1 MTPTITALIA
11 DDEPMLARALQRAL
25 GTAWPDLHV
34 VATEHDGAAAIAS
47 TLSLLPQVLFL
58 DIQMPVANGLEVAA
72 AVADDWPSDAPL
84 PLLVFVTAF
93 DQHAI
98 AAFDHAAVDYVL
110 KPINPERVAKMV
122 LRVQERL
129 ALTHA
134 MHASPSD
141 AAQAV
146 HQAQSIEASR
156 VASIDGQASDL
167 EAQAPKEK
175 IRVLRVA
182 VGNHVRMVPLQDVIA
197 IEATDKYATV
207 VTETGDALVRI
218 SLREL
223 MARMD
228 GVAFMQIHRGA
239 LVATDRIQVA
249 QRDEAGH
256 YWLQLRGCKRPFK
269 VSRAFSHLFKP
280 M

>member
-47 TLSLLPQVLFL
+47 ALSLQPQVLFL

-129 ALTHA
+129 NLTHN
-134 MHASPSD
+134 MRVLPSD

-146 HQAQSIEASR
+146 HQAQSIETARASSADSH
-156 VASIDGQASDL
+156 ASGPDADPL
-167 EAQAPKEK
+167 EK

-182 VGNHVRMVPLQDVIA
+182 VGNNVRMVPLQDVIA